1 MKQAVLRSHLPRG
14 VWPREGYTWVTS
26 LTSVGDTNSTL
37 GDTNSTLGDIN
48 STLGDI
54 NSTLGDSTTVS
65 RIIEKKKRPPLNNSA
80 QGHDNI
86 TLPCLRGGAVVSCTS
101 QCTALHHCTGWVRV
115 GRIISS
121 RHECNLSSWKDN

>member
-65 RIIEKKKRPPLNNSA
+65 RIIEKKNVRLL
-80 QGHDNI
+80 I
-86 TLPCLRGGAVVSCTS
+86 ILRKDMTIS
-101 QCTALHHCTGWVRV
+101 HCPA
-115 GRIISS
+115 
-121 RHECNLSSWKDN
+121 